1 MDGAERE
8 VDLSRMAERRAHHKS
23 TNKDS
28 LESSPIFTSDRAK
41 LKKFKNFH
49 TSSCAPHLGRWSKCM
64 CAGTTNTFYSK
75 HRSCYPTIN
84 YHTIT
89 ILFSLQNITS

>member
-49 TSSCAPHLGRWSKCM
+49 TSSCAPHLGRWSKCV
-64 CAGTTNTFYSK
+64 CAGA
-75 HRSCYPTIN
+75 
-84 YHTIT
+84 